1 MNGDP
6 GLEMKSSPT
15 TAPTTPSNQQDFFP
29 GENVSRRTEKW
40 DEKEKGGWNGDHIN
54 EEHKKKKAGV

>member
-40 DEKEKGGWNGDHIN
+40 GGGRMRKKRGDEMGIT
-54 EEHKKKKAGV
+54 